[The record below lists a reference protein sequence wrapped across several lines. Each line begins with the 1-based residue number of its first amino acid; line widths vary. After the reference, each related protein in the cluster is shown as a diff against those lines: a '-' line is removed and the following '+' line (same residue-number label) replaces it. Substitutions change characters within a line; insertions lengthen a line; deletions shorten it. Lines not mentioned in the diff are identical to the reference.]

1 MSMFGGVADSKK
13 ADSVTDTGT
22 DEDGTSNDVQSLI
35 NMAQNAY
42 DKAIEAQKNGDWAEY
57 GKYIGQLEKYLT
69 RLSEQSGSSQTAAE
83 PAPAADDAAP
93 APAEEAAEAPA
104 EDDAA

>member
-22 DEDGTSNDVQSLI
+22 DEAGTSNDVQTLI

-69 RLSEQSGSSQTAAE
+69 RLSEQSGSGQAPADNAE
-83 PAPAADDAAP
+83 PAPAED
-93 APAEEAAEAPA
+93 AAEAPA